1 MLITAGNPGGGTAR
15 RVLVVALL
23 AAALAGGWYYY
34 QQSRQETEVHQR
46 SGLVMGTFVSLRAT
60 GAAAPAALT
69 GSLAELERLEAIF
82 SYSLPDS
89 EVSRLNAA
97 AGRGPVDVGPEMVTV
112 LLEAQRIAELSG
124 GAFDV
129 TIAPVVDAWGFRPEV
144 TEQRVPEPGELS
156 AALAL
161 VDYRLLRVDAAAGQA
176 ELLREGMAVDLGAI
190 AKGYAIDRV
199 VGILQAAGIT
209 SALVDVGGN
218 IHALGLRPTGQAWR
232 VGLQHPRDSQQLLG
246 VLSLTDRNIATSGD
260 YQRFFELDG
269 QRYHHIIDPGTGH
282 PAQAAT
288 MVAIVADT
296 GMEADAVSTAAF
308 VLGAQEG
315 LALVRRMGLEAVLY
329 TNDGQLQVTAG
340 LQALFEDPR

>member
-1 MLITAGNPGGGTAR
+1 MIAGSRGSGAAR
-15 RVLVVALL
+15 RVLLIALL

-34 QQSRQETEVHQR
+34 QQSRQDTEVHER
-46 SGLVMGTFVSLRAT
+46 SGLVMGTFVNLRAV
-60 GAAAPAALT
+60 GAAAPAALAE
-69 GSLAELERLEAIF
+69 SLAELERLEAIF
-82 SYSLPDS
+82 SYNLPDS

-97 AGRGPVDVGPEMVTV
+97 AGRGPVDVGPEMVEV

-124 GAFDV
+124 GSFDV
-129 TIAPVVDAWGFRPEV
+129 TIAPVVDAWGFRPDL
-144 TEQRVPEPGELS
+144 TEQRVPDPDELS

-161 VDYRLLRVDAAAGQA
+161 VDYRQLLVDAAAGQA
-176 ELLREGMAVDLGAI
+176 ELMRAGMSVDLGAI
-190 AKGYAIDRV
+190 AKGYAVDRV
-199 VGILQAAGIT
+199 VAILHTAGIK

-232 VGLQHPRDSQQLLG
+232 VGLQHPRESQQLLG
-246 VLSLTDRNIATSGD
+246 VLSLTGRNIATSGD
-260 YQRFFELDG
+260 YQRFFVLDG
-269 QRYHHIIDPGTGH
+269 RRYHHIIDPRTGY
-282 PAQAAT
+282 PAQAVM

-329 TNDGQLQVTAG
+329 TGDGQLQLTAG
-340 LQALFEDPR
+340 LTALFEAPR